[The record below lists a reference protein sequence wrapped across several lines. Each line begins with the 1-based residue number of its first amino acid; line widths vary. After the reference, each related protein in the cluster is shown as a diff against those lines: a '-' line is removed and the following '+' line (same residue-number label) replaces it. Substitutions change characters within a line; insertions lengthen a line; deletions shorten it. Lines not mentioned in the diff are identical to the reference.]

1 MKTIEQAAQEYAEK
15 VTVLKGQDRTKR
27 ENAFRAGAQFAQ
39 QWISVEDE
47 LPESG
52 KLILVMLDND
62 KSQVS
67 SARFNGRDFSIDFG
81 DMAVGK
87 ITHWR
92 PIELE

>member
-1 MKTIEQAAQEYAEK
+1 MKTIEQAAIEYAEK
-15 VTVLKGQDRTKR
+15 ATLNALTHRYKR
-27 ENAFRAGAQFAQ
+27 INAFRAGAQFAQ
-39 QWISVEDE
+39 QWINVEDE

-52 KLILVMLDND
+52 ELILVMLDND

-92 PIELE
+92 PIELK